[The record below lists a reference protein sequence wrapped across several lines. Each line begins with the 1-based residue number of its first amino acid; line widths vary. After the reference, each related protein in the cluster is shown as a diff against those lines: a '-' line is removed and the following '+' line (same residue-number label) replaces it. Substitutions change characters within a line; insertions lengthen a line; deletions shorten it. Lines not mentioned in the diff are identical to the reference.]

1 MSHHSMFQGY
11 FKKFEEVKRS
21 SNIFND
27 NFWINR
33 EFSKIQKLKKQKP
46 HEINLSRDYP
56 LLVAASIISGEN
68 KKLKIIDFGGGLG
81 KGYLSISRGLKNKNI
96 SYIIIDLPEVCKF
109 GKKLFKN
116 EKKITFLYEIPSIHG
131 CDIFHFGSCMQ
142 YIENWKLLIDR
153 SCKIKSKY
161 IIFSDLIAGDIK
173 SFVTAQ
179 KFNQITMPY
188 KFYNI
193 NQIIKFIKKRGYEL
207 ILRNNYQVNFNG
219 VLSLLPTKKFPK
231 ESRLQYSSNLIF
243 KKNET

>member
-1 MSHHSMFQGY
+1 MSFLNHIENQ
-11 FKKFEEVKRS
+11 VKS
-21 SNIFND
+21 GI
-27 NFWINR
+27 INT
-33 EFSKIQKLKKQKP
+33 KDALDMKM
-46 HEINLSRDYP
+46 N
-56 LLVAASIISGEN
+56 
-68 KKLKIIDFGGGLG
+68 
-81 KGYLSISRGLKNKNI
+81 YLSLSKEEKE
-96 SYIIIDLPEVCKF
+96 DLD
-109 GKKLFKN
+109 
-116 EKKITFLYEIPSIHG
+116 S
-131 CDIFHFGSCMQ
+131 Q
-142 YIENWKLLIDR
+142 YLD
-153 SCKIKSKY
+153 KSKK
-161 IIFSDLIAGDIK
+161 SSKNSTSIAGDIK